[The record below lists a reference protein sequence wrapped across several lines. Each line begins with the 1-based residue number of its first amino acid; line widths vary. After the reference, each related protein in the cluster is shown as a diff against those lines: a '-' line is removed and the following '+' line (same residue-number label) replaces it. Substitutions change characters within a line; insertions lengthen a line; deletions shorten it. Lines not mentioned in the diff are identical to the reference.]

1 MIEPFGIQN
10 VDYYRE
16 RAISICF
23 PLVHTPKQSRAW
35 CASFSHSLFIKSS
48 NRFGFFGINA
58 KAEAGA
64 RKKKDAQRTIHA
76 RIETWKPLWI
86 VNIPNLQL
94 KTSKKNANAPR
105 KLNIYFIYT
114 YSGAFINVFFLF
126 LFLSFFVQTKT
137 KIKCETWQFYSKVSM
152 YFSIQL
158 SRQMC

>member
-1 MIEPFGIQN
+1 MLIIIANALYRYVFPSYTRRN
-10 VDYYRE
+10 SRE
-16 RAISICF
+16 RDVRHSVIRFLSNHQIDLDF
-23 PLVHTPKQSRAW
+23 SELMPKPKPVRA
-35 CASFSHSLFIKSS
+35 
-48 NRFGFFGINA
+48 
-58 KAEAGA
+58 
-64 RKKKDAQRTIHA
+64 KKKDTQRTIHA